1 MNKGDILFIPSF
13 YFRQFKSNEEMN
25 SSIVYK
31 FKTHSRLLNSYMV
44 SLFDNFNI
52 E

>member
-1 MNKGDILFIPSF
+1 MLFVPS
-13 YFRQFKSNEEMN
+13 YFFKQFKSNEEMN
-25 SSIVYK
+25 SMITYK
-31 FKTHSRLLNSYMV
+31 FKNHSRLLNSYMI